1 MQASSA
7 ARMDQQSCPGD
18 YLSIRGIQWETTIQA
33 GFQGI
38 GQGFQV

>member
-7 ARMDQQSCPGD
+7 SRMDQQSCPGD
-18 YLSIRGIQWETTIQA
+18 YQSVQGIRWEETVEA
-33 GFQGI
+33 GFLGI